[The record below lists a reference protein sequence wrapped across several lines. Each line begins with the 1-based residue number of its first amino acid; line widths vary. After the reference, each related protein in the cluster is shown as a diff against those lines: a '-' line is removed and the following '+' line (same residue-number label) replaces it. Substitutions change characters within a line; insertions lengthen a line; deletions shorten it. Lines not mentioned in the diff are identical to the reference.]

1 MRLRI
6 CSIACLTVI
15 SAAMLGWSVPRQ
27 ALAADESCV
36 QCKHVDCIKGSIRR
50 KKAMADGYDRI
61 ATKYERGWLDA
72 RSGKPAIEVDL
83 AARYPDGKARAHA
96 YREIHDEYKAY
107 AVDEEALSN
116 AAGAPEGCTVSN
128 DPGVDG
134 EGPSAGTDIETC
146 AITGLP
152 QAMRDSPCKRLGE
165 LLAGHE
171 AMHQQSCERRG
182 QTTTALVD
190 PLTGRTVRSIPAL
203 LLTPAG
209 KAREEASAYRMEVR
223 ELQAL
228 LKDAEKKCQTS
239 FKGVKT
245 SCVMSTPA
253 GKVVTGQE
261 ISGEACGNPL
271 TANWTVHTVNYMT
284 APYIGTQRNADPPW
298 DSDCVA
304 RGSDEE
310 RQRAA
315 IYSRGPGKGWMCVY
329 DAGTPTR
336 KPTVTIR
343 AFRLEQCQTP
353 AEETITVSVERGE
366 CEADPPPPPR
376 PPRPTPPPSTLPVS

>member
-1 MRLRI
+1 MRLRV
-6 CSIACLTVI
+6 CSITCLTVI
-15 SAAMLGWSVPRQ
+15 SAAMLGWSVPRP

-72 RSGKPAIEVDL
+72 RSGKPAMEVDL
-83 AARYPDGKARAHA
+83 AARYPDDIARANA
-96 YREIHDEYKAY
+96 YWEILHEYSAY
-107 AVDEEALSN
+107 AVDQEALSK
-116 AAGAPEGCTVSN
+116 AAGAPEGCTIP
-128 DPGVDG
+128 DDLGVDG
-134 EGPSAGTDIETC
+134 EGPSAGTNVVTC
-146 AITGLP
+146 VITGLP

-165 LLAGHE
+165 LLASHE
-171 AMHQQSCERRG
+171 AIHEQSCERRR
-182 QTTTALVD
+182 QTTTPFVNTS
-190 PLTGRTVRSIPAL
+190 TGQKVSDIPAV

-209 KAREEASAYRMEVR
+209 KAREEAVAYRMEVR
-223 ELQAL
+223 ELQIL

-253 GKVVTGQE
+253 GKVVMGQE

-271 TANWTVHTVNYMT
+271 TANWTVHTVNYVT
-284 APYIGTQRNADPPW
+284 APYMGTQRNADPPW

-315 IYSRGPGKGWMCVY
+315 IYSSGPAKGWMCVY

-343 AFRLEQCQTP
+343 AFRLEQCQAP
-353 AEETITVSVERGE
+353 AEETITVTVERSE
-366 CEADPPPPPR
+366 CKTVRPPPPEPPPQPTPR
-376 PPRPTPPPSTLPVS
+376 PVS